1 MNIYFIVSKGLY
13 RRPHSYP
20 TCYYPTFDQIYDMSN
35 EVINVIN
42 NCFSLDM
49 DDK

>member
-13 RRPHSYP
+13 RRSYSYP

-42 NCFSLDM
+42 NRSSLDM
-49 DDK
+49 VGK